1 MVHFPVSGTLYHT
14 NQYARLYLVPGGP
27 GRLER
32 VCLGEDNLLLV
43 YADDRAR
50 LWDVKTQEFWR
61 SMTREKAE
69 GLLEHGGW
77 FEAYVLGALDTRLS
91 PPTYFAPASSSQRVQ
106 YLNIEPLRGQR
117 SHSRPSME
125 VRSF

>member
-1 MVHFPVSGTLYHT
+1 MCNLCRNWGNPRHYLGRDPGIVRSDRLTPLYQT
-14 NQYARLYLVPGGP
+14 NQCTRLYLIPGGP

-69 GLLEHGGW
+69 ELLEQGGW
-77 FEAYVLGALDTRLS
+77 FEACVPRELHTVL
-91 PPTYFAPASSSQRVQ
+91 
-106 YLNIEPLRGQR
+106 
-117 SHSRPSME
+117 PS
-125 VRSF
+125 

>member
-1 MVHFPVSGTLYHT
+1 MCNLCRNWGHSCHYLGGDSGIVRSNCLTLPCQT
-14 NQYARLYLVPGGP
+14 NHCTRLYLVPGGP

-69 GLLEHGGW
+69 ELLEQGGW
-77 FEAYVLGALDTRLS
+77 FEA
-91 PPTYFAPASSSQRVQ
+91 
-106 YLNIEPLRGQR
+106 
-117 SHSRPSME
+117 
-125 VRSF
+125 

>member
-1 MVHFPVSGTLYHT
+1 MCNLCRNWGNPCHYLGRDPGIVRSNRLISLYQT
-14 NQYARLYLVPGGP
+14 YQCTRLYLVPGGP

-69 GLLEHGGW
+69 ELLEQGGW
-77 FEAYVLGALDTRLS
+77 FEACVPRALYTVL
-91 PPTYFAPASSSQRVQ
+91 SS
-106 YLNIEPLRGQR
+106 
-117 SHSRPSME
+117 
-125 VRSF
+125 